1 MDEWIRF
8 GGAVESNEEK
18 DSRLVKALEIYNG
31 RKRKAAADER
41 RVRMIDH
48 SKGRRKRVCR
58 IR

>member
-8 GGAVESNEEK
+8 GGAAESNEEK

-31 RKRKAAADER
+31 WKRKAAADER
-41 RVRMIDH
+41 RVRMIEH
-48 SKGRRKRVCR
+48 SKGRRNRVCR